1 VQARTRAVLYERFVM
16 YYVWQCLHYCGGVC
30 VGLNHGH
37 AHTVHLQHYNTH
49 FQCQR
54 CRQCNPG
61 VNVKTE
67 ATQQLTLL
75 GCVGIVFAFVSGDLG
90 FVKPFGQKC
99 IF

>member
-1 VQARTRAVLYERFVM
+1 MRFAIACMGAHAYVHEQHIMPCVGYSIECNSQARRVQVQARTRAVLYERFVM

-54 CRQCNPG
+54 
-61 VNVKTE
+61 
-67 ATQQLTLL
+67 
-75 GCVGIVFAFVSGDLG
+75 
-90 FVKPFGQKC
+90 
-99 IF
+99 